1 MAIVIEKYSP
11 AQLDAAV
18 SVLSNAFVTNPLH
31 ISAFGPQRIDQNR
44 LFFRIG
50 LRHMFSGEAFVALE
64 DNQVRGYVHFN
75 ASPYCLPAP
84 EEIPIAATTLL
95 KPLGE
100 AIPQVI
106 KWFARWCHLD
116 PEEPHVHLGPIGVAP
131 EAQGEGIGSALMNR
145 YIEHIKRQRSAGYL
159 ETDRPK
165 NVEFYKKFGFIV
177 RHEEQLIG
185 APTWYMWRPCDGEMQ
200 I

>member
-1 MAIVIEKYSP
+1 MAIVIEKYSA
-11 AQLDAAV
+11 AQLDVAV
-18 SVLSNAFVTNPLH
+18 SVLSDAFVTNPLH

-50 LRHMFSGEAFVALE
+50 LRHMFNGQAFVALI
-64 DNQVRGYVHFN
+64 DDQVRGYVHFN

-131 EAQGEGIGSALMNR
+131 EAQGQGIGSALMNR
-145 YIEHIKRQRSAGYL
+145 YIEHITQERSAGYL

-165 NVEFYKKFGFIV
+165 NVEFYKKFGFVV

-185 APTWYMWRPCDGEMQ
+185 ATTWYMWRPL
-200 I
+200 

>member
-11 AQLDAAV
+11 AELDAAV

-50 LRHMFSGEAFVALE
+50 LRHMFIGEAFVALK
-64 DNQVRGYVHFN
+64 DKQVRGYMHFN
-75 ASPYCLPAP
+75 ASPHCLPAP

-100 AIPQVI
+100 AFPKSSSGSRDGATLIPRSRMCT
-106 KWFARWCHLD
+106 WD
-116 PEEPHVHLGPIGVAP
+116 PSVLH
-131 EAQGEGIGSALMNR
+131 
-145 YIEHIKRQRSAGYL
+145 
-159 ETDRPK
+159 PK
-165 NVEFYKKFGFIV
+165 
-177 RHEEQLIG
+177 L
-185 APTWYMWRPCDGEMQ
+185 
-200 I
+200 

>member
-1 MAIVIEKYSP
+1 MAIVIEKYSG
-11 AQLDAAV
+11 AQLDAVV
-18 SVLSNAFVTNPLH
+18 SVLSDAFVTNPLH

-50 LRHMFSGEAFVALE
+50 LRHMFNGQAFVALM
-64 DNQVRGYVHFN
+64 DDQVRGYVHFN

-116 PEEPHVHLGPIGVAP
+116 PEEPHVHLGPIGVTP
-131 EAQGEGIGSALMNR
+131 DAQGQGIGTMLMNR
-145 YIEHIKRQRSAGYL
+145 YIEHLKQERSAGYL

-165 NVEFYKKFGFIV
+165 NVEFYKKFGFVV
-177 RHEEQLIG
+177 RHEERLLG
-185 APTWYMWRPCDGEMQ
+185 ATTWYMWRPL
-200 I
+200 